1 MVVVLVLVL
10 VLINVAALCCCLF
23 VCSWLLVGVL
33 VCLLVGLF
41 VGWKVLN
48 EEPQTPA
55 AGLRVK
61 RDIEDLT
68 LYVYIYISIGKRRYH
83 KSHKTLVQNPS
94 EKICAFHIPFTAL

>member
-1 MVVVLVLVL
+1 MVVVLVL

-41 VGWKVLN
+41 AGWKVLN

-68 LYVYIYISIGKRRYH
+68 LY
-83 KSHKTLVQNPS
+83 L
-94 EKICAFHIPFTAL
+94 